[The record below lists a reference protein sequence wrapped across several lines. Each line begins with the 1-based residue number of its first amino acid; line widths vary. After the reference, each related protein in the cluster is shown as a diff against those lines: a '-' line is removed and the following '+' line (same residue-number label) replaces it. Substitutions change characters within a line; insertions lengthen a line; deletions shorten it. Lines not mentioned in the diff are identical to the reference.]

1 MIIESINVRNF
12 RSILDETLYCEQL
25 TALVG
30 ANGTGKSSFL
40 KAIDLFYNSSPKI
53 DPEDYYDR
61 DTSREITVAI
71 TFKNLSED
79 ARERFSNYMQGETL
93 TVERVFP
100 WLGGKFSSN
109 YHGASLQNED
119 FAPIR
124 VAAGAKEKKVA
135 YEKLRKIPEYRDLPQ
150 WKNQNDAM
158 TALKDWEAGNPEK
171 CVRQRDDGQ
180 FFGFK
185 EVGKGYLGRFTR
197 FLFIPAVRDASED
210 AAEGRGSVLTGLMDL
225 VVRSVLANKEE
236 VKQLREETQKQY
248 EEIMNPSQLVELNTL
263 ATQLTET
270 LKTFVPDA
278 VVDLSWLPL
287 EDVNIPMPKAD
298 IKLIEDG
305 YSAAVFRTGHGLQR
319 AFILTMLQHLAVAQ
333 KSASIKAEPGE
344 PPENSEEKTGL
355 PHLFLAIEEPE
366 LYQHPNRQRHLA
378 KILMQLASGTT
389 PGVAENTQ
397 IIYGTH
403 SPLFVGI
410 DRIDQI
416 RLLRKETDLPNKPK
430 ITRIVRTTLDKV
442 AEIVWK
448 ADGEP
453 APQYT
458 GETLVPR
465 LQAIM
470 TPWMSE
476 GFFADVVVLVEGEDD
491 RSAILGTARALGHDL
506 ESMGFSVIPC
516 GGKTNLDR
524 PAAIFRQL
532 GIPVYMIWDGDEGE
546 KDAKPED
553 NHRLLRLMG
562 QEVQDWPC
570 QVHGNYACFAKNIE
584 TTLREEIGP
593 EDFDTMLAECQ
604 GDLCIP
610 KKKHALKNPLI
621 VSAIIQKAQ
630 KQQKKSQTIET
641 IIARII
647 SLKR

>member
-1 MIIESINVRNF
+1 MIIESIDVRNF

-40 KAIDLFYNSSPKI
+40 MAIDLFYSASPRI
-53 DPEDYYDR
+53 DSEDYYDR
-61 DTSREITVAI
+61 DTSREIVIAI

-79 ARERFSNYMQGETL
+79 ARERFSSYMQGETL

-109 YHGASLQNED
+109 YHGASLQNDD

-124 VAAGAKEKKVA
+124 AAAAAKEKKEA
-135 YEKLRKIPEYRDLPQ
+135 YEEMRKTPEYSDLPQ

-158 TALKDWEAGNPEK
+158 TALKDWEAANQEK

-185 EVGKGYLGRFTR
+185 EVGKGYLGKFTR

-236 VKQLREETQKQY
+236 VKKLREETQIQY
-248 EEIMNPSQLVELNTL
+248 EEIMNPSKLEELNTL
-263 ATQLTET
+263 AMQLTET

-305 YSAAVFRTGHGLQR
+305 YSAAVSRTGHGLQR

-333 KSASIKAEPGE
+333 KSVITKAEPGE
-344 PPENSEEKTGL
+344 PPKKSEEKIGL
-355 PHLFLAIEEPE
+355 PNLILAIEEPE

-378 KILMQLASGTT
+378 KIFLQLASGMT
-389 PGVAENTQ
+389 PGVAERTQ

-416 RLLRKETDLPNKPK
+416 RLLRKESGPTDKPK
-430 ITRIVRTTLDKV
+430 ITKIVRTTLNQI

-453 APQYT
+453 AHQYT
-458 GETLVPR
+458 GATLVPR

-491 RSAILGTARALGHDL
+491 RAAILGTAKALGHDL
-506 ESMGFSVIPC
+506 DSMGFSVIPC
-516 GGKTNLDR
+516 GGKTNIDR

-532 GIPVYMIWDGDEGE
+532 GIPVYLIWDGDEGE
-546 KDAKPED
+546 DAKPED

-570 QVHGNYACFAKNIE
+570 QVHDNYACFPKNME

-593 EDFDTMLAECQ
+593 EDFDAWLVECQ
-604 GDLCIP
+604 DDLCIP
-610 KKKHALKNPLI
+610 KKKHALKNPSI
-621 VSAIIQKAQ
+621 VSRIIQKAQ
-630 KQQKKSQTIET
+630 QHGKRSQTLET
-641 IIARII
+641 IITRII
-647 SLKR
+647 SLKS

>member
-1 MIIESINVRNF
+1 MIIESILIRNF
-12 RSILDETLYCEQL
+12 RSILDETLHCEQL

-40 KAIDLFYNSSPKI
+40 KAIDLFYSPSPRI
-53 DPEDYYDR
+53 DPEDYYDK
-61 DTSREITVAI
+61 DTSREIVIAI
-71 TFKNLSED
+71 KFNNLSED
-79 ARERFSNYMQGETL
+79 AKDLFASYMQGETL

-109 YHGASLQNED
+109 YHGSSLQNED

-124 VAAGAKEKKVA
+124 TVTGAKEKRGT
-135 YEKLRKIPEYRDLPQ
+135 YDELRKTPEYSDLPQ
-150 WKNQNDAM
+150 WKNLNDAM
-158 TALKDWEAGNPEK
+158 NSLKDWESSNQGK

-185 EVGKGYLGRFTR
+185 EVAKGYLGRFTR

-236 VKQLREETQKQY
+236 VKKLKEETQKQY
-248 EEIMNPSQLVELNTL
+248 EELMNPSKLEELNTL
-263 ATQLTET
+263 GMHLTDT
-270 LKTFVPDA
+270 LKTFAPDA
-278 VVDLSWLPL
+278 MVDLSWLPL

-305 YSAAVFRTGHGLQR
+305 YSAAVSRTGHGLQR
-319 AFILTMLQHLAVAQ
+319 AFVLTMLQHLAVA
-333 KSASIKAEPGE
+333 SHKADWGE
-344 PPENSEEKTGL
+344 PIDKSEKEKTGL
-355 PHLFLAIEEPE
+355 PNLILAIEEPE

-378 KILMQLASGTT
+378 KIFMQLASGTT
-389 PGVAENTQ
+389 PGVAESTQ

-416 RLLRKETDLPNKPK
+416 RLLRKIIGPPDKPK
-430 ITRIVRTTLDKV
+430 ITKIVRTTLDEI

-453 APQYT
+453 GTQYT
-458 GETLVPR
+458 GATLSPR

-491 RSAILGTARALGHDL
+491 RAAILGTAKALGHDM
-506 ESMGFSVIPC
+506 ESMGFSIIPC

-524 PAAIFRQL
+524 PAAILRQL
-532 GIPVYMIWDGDEGE
+532 GIPVYLIWDGDQGE
-546 KDAKPED
+546 DAKPGD

-562 QEVQDWPC
+562 QGVQDWPC
-570 QVHGNYACFAKNIE
+570 QVHDNYACFAKNME
-584 TTLREEIGP
+584 TTLRDEIGP
-593 EDFDTMLAECQ
+593 GDFDAWLDECKD
-604 GDLCIP
+604 DLCIP
-610 KKKHALKNPLI
+610 KKKHALKNPWI
-621 VSAIIQKAQ
+621 VSAIIKKAQ
-630 KQQKKSQTIET
+630 EQGKRSRTFDN
-641 IIARII
+641 IIKRII
-647 SLKR
+647 SLKSI